1 MLLGLV
7 LVHMPLIM
15 LAAWTF
21 AVRRQ
26 WLAHQQQCSPCSS
39 MRKPSS
45 GHVSLS
51 CLCVLQNVL
60 ILATKQRI
68 DKESI
73 TPKMDVCTELVITDS
88 EATCF
93 SALQHADANEL
104 LLT

>member
-1 MLLGLV
+1 M
-7 LVHMPLIM
+7 
-15 LAAWTF
+15 
-21 AVRRQ
+21 
-26 WLAHQQQCSPCSS
+26 
-39 MRKPSS
+39 
-45 GHVSLS
+45 
-51 CLCVLQNVL
+51 LQNVL